1 MDRRRRIGEDA
12 GACADRHG
20 RNDRAGD
27 LVVGESLMA
36 DLLLTFGVLA
46 ILLCFAVVV
55 VEGGDTLRM
64 WWRK

>member
-1 MDRRRRIGEDA
+1 
-12 GACADRHG
+12 
-20 RNDRAGD
+20 
-27 LVVGESLMA
+27 MA

-55 VEGGDTLRM
+55 VEGGDTLRT